1 MYGQDL
7 TLLQDAPTFVR
18 RIVEKGRL
26 VHDGDGTFAR
36 VFAIDS
42 RTVLKITTCQATRD
56 LYDQLIQHP
65 VAGCVKV
72 LRAYGVV
79 AVDEDDFPFY
89 AFVVERLFG
98 QKEWQSL
105 PSVSKIV
112 KKRKTSSHFC
122 ENEGKRHRVSTHK
135 HLRGHL
141 QKRRWGVKRESR
153 QTLEMVLQRIRRPIK
168 SNLTRDGRQKGS
180 TLFYQLRKKLG
191 LEMEDALEMLYKFVS
206 HREAELDLLRDNNIM
221 WTRDGRLCFSDPV
234 TVMYDN
240 TLPSTT
246 PSPDTGETFLGLFK
260 VVHDVEDE

>member
-7 TLLQDAPTFVR
+7 TLLQDAPVFVR

-42 RTVLKITTCQATRD
+42 RTVLKLTTCKATQD
-56 LYDQLIQHP
+56 LYNQLIRHP

-72 LRAYGVV
+72 LRAFPKVV
-79 AVDEDDFPFY
+79 ALDQDDCEFY

-105 PSVSKIV
+105 PSVCKIV
-112 KKRKTSSHFC
+112 KKRKSSSQFC
-122 ENEGKRHRVSTHK
+122 GDSGKRRRVSSHK

-141 QKRRWGVKRESR
+141 QKRSWGVKRESE
-153 QTLEMVLQRIRRPIK
+153 QTLEKVLQRIRRPIK
-168 SNLTRDGRQKGS
+168 SNLTLDGRQKGS
-180 TLFYQLRKKLG
+180 KIFYQLKRKLG
-191 LEMEDALEMLYKFVS
+191 MEGALDMLYKFVS
-206 HREAELDLLRDNNIM
+206 NRDAELDLLRTGNIM
-221 WTRDGRLCFSDPV
+221 WTRDGQLCFSDPV

-240 TLPSTT
+240 TLPSST
-246 PSPDTGETFLGLFK
+246 PCPDTGETFLGLFK
-260 VVHDVEDE
+260 VVHDVENE